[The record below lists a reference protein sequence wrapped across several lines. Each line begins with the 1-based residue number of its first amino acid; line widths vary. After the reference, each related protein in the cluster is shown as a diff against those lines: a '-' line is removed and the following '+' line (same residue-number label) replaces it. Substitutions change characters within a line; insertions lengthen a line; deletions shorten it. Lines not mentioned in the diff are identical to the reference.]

1 MSHSGQVS
9 QDLWTLVASGMS
21 RTHTPHTPTQSAHP
35 LHLELVIVSHGDANA
50 GRMIRETILRPC
62 YSNLNCSRGSQIRK
76 LQEIF
81 A

>member
-1 MSHSGQVS
+1 MSHSGRVS

-21 RTHTPHTPTQSAHP
+21 RTHTLKHSAHP
-35 LHLELVIVSHGDANA
+35 LHLKLVIVSHGDANA